1 MILFKN
7 ADVYAPKYLGK
18 KDVLVEGSKIKKI
31 ADNIE
36 ISLDDEFTQTIN
48 MEDKVLIPGFIDQHV
63 HITGGGGEGGPGT
76 RVPESNISGFISC
89 GVTTVLGLLGTDGVS
104 RSLENLYAK
113 AKSLNEDGITCYME
127 TGSYAYP
134 PTTLTGSVE
143 RDIYLIDLCI
153 GVKIAVSDH
162 RSSNITSEELI
173 RLATE
178 ARRGGMISGKAGI
191 VTMHMGIGKKRLL
204 PVLEALKESDLPVKT
219 LIPTHINMRS
229 PELLDDC
236 IEFARIGGTMDFTA
250 GFNAEDNEKEA
261 EKIEQILDKGVDES
275 LITVSSDAFGSQP
288 RFDDKGNT
296 IGLTYSTSDTLI
308 QLLKILVTKGMALG
322 QALQF
327 FTSNPARVLGLEGLK
342 GTIIENADADLVVL
356 DANLEITDVIAKGKI
371 AMVNKKVVM
380 KGKFEL

>member
-1 MILFKN
+1 MLF
-7 ADVYAPKYLGK
+7 
-18 KDVLVEGSKIKKI
+18 
-31 ADNIE
+31 
-36 ISLDDEFTQTIN
+36 
-48 MEDKVLIPGFIDQHV
+48 
-63 HITGGGGEGGPGT
+63 
-76 RVPESNISGFISC
+76 
-89 GVTTVLGLLGTDGVS
+89 
-104 RSLENLYAK
+104 RS
-113 AKSLNEDGITCYME
+113 
-127 TGSYAYP
+127 
-134 PTTLTGSVE
+134 
-143 RDIYLIDLCI
+143 IDLCI

-342 GTIIENADADLVVL
+342 GAIIENADADLVVL

>member
-36 ISLDDEFTQTIN
+36 TSLDDELIQTIN

-63 HITGGGGEGGPGT
+63 HIIGGGGEGGPGT

-162 RSSNITSEELI
+162 RRNPDQQYFPPKGSEEFDL
-173 RLATE
+173 
-178 ARRGGMISGKAGI
+178 SGNVPDQCDGCFPPAGL
-191 VTMHMGIGKKRLL
+191 HR
-204 PVLEALKESDLPVKT
+204 
-219 LIPTHINMRS
+219 
-229 PELLDDC
+229 
-236 IEFARIGGTMDFTA
+236 TA
-250 GFNAEDNEKEA
+250 GFEYVLCPLHRVSASAGNDLAEE
-261 EKIEQILDKGVDES
+261 
-275 LITVSSDAFGSQP
+275 P
-288 RFDDKGNT
+288 
-296 IGLTYSTSDTLI
+296 
-308 QLLKILVTKGMALG
+308 LVGRLAHAYL
-322 QALQF
+322 
-327 FTSNPARVLGLEGLK
+327 
-342 GTIIENADADLVVL
+342 
-356 DANLEITDVIAKGKI
+356 
-371 AMVNKKVVM
+371 
-380 KGKFEL
+380 